1 MQQLV
6 RHFGQTAVASSV
18 GLSTFASKQKRDTT
32 DRPPHGSRVLWNLLG
47 GGGVSVLCSLWT
59 DWEEEEDEKGKIGS
73 PNFLQWSAFSG
84 KRKEEGH
91 RSV

>member
-32 DRPPHGSRVLWNLLG
+32 DRPTDGSRVEYCG
-47 GGGVSVLCSLWT
+47 TS
-59 DWEEEEDEKGKIGS
+59 
-73 PNFLQWSAFSG
+73 SA
-84 KRKEEGH
+84 EAEAE
-91 RSV
+91 